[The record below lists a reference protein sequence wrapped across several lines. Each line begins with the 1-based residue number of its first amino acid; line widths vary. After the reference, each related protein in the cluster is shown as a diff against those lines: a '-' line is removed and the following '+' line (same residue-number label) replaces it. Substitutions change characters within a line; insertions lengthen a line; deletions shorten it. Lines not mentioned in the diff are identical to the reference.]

1 MSNSHIAA
9 LQIQHAKIDTEISK
23 EVRRPSPNAALLAQL
38 KKQKL
43 LIKETMH
50 RSKPAPA

>member
-9 LQIQHAKIDTEISK
+9 LQNQHAKIDTEISQ
-23 EVRRPSPNAALLAQL
+23 EERRPSPNSALLAQL

-43 LIKETMH
+43 RLKEMMQ
-50 RSKPAPA
+50 RSQTATA